1 MSTMHTIIATRSIPC
16 PTCNGAHEV
25 KHAHWFDE
33 RGRKVSEAE
42 AVLCAHFMAEYDH
55 KARTT
60 EFRLFE
66 PRAGAGEAAR
76 GAGEGVRAGVP
87 EGCFAATWERP
98 RAKRRVNSKR

>member
-1 MSTMHTIIATRSIPC
+1 MHTIIATRSIPC
-16 PTCNGAHEV
+16 PACNGAHEV

-60 EFRLFE
+60 EFKLFE
-66 PRAGAGEAAR
+66 PRKAGRAAG
-76 GAGEGVRAGVP
+76 
-87 EGCFAATWERP
+87 
-98 RAKRRVNSKR
+98 KRR